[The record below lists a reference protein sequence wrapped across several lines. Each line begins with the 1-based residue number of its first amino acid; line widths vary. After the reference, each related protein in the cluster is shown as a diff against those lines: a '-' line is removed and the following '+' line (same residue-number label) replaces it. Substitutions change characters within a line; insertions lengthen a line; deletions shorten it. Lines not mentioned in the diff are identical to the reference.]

1 VTGAIPERDPLADLV
16 SRSIG
21 ARVESVEAE
30 VLPAP
35 SGVERKRLR
44 FNAATGASSA
54 IFERLPRGETIEAQL
69 LPFLARKSDRVP
81 AVRSRGLPPPHASL
95 VPWIL
100 IEDVYAGTPACED
113 DPLTVLDAKRAIERA
128 VANDLPA
135 LRALGL
141 HDDAR
146 DLPHALAQAP
156 RGLLHGDLRCE
167 NALRIGRGV
176 VLVGW
181 RSAHI
186 GAAVL
191 DAASLVL
198 DLEQHDRQNDADAV
212 RRAYGEPELFAL
224 AERFLQRAPRP
235 DVPQPG

>member
-1 VTGAIPERDPLADLV
+1 MCD
-16 SRSIG
+16 
-21 ARVESVEAE
+21 
-30 VLPAP
+30 
-35 SGVERKRLR
+35 
-44 FNAATGASSA
+44 
-54 IFERLPRGETIEAQL
+54 
-69 LPFLARKSDRVP
+69 
-81 AVRSRGLPPPHASL
+81 
-95 VPWIL
+95 
-100 IEDVYAGTPACED
+100 D
-113 DPLTVLDAKRAIERA
+113 DPVAVLDAKRAIERA

-146 DLPHALAQAP
+146 DLPHALAAAP

-167 NALRIGRGV
+167 NALRVDRGV

-186 GAAVL
+186 GAAIL

-198 DLEQHDRQNDADAV
+198 DLEQHDRQKDADAV
-212 RRAYGEPELFAL
+212 RRAYGEPELFSEAL
-224 AERFLQRAPRP
+224 RFLLRAPRL